1 MKMRKN
7 IVLGMAGVMLLSG
20 IAPMIPGTALQE
32 LVPIVKAE
40 DKSPIYTQG
49 GVAVLGNRE
58 AVITIK
64 GNEGQ
69 NLVGKKFRI
78 YQLFL
83 AENARDGESVNYT
96 WNPNCEAAL
105 KNVTAKELTKKGKK
119 TIPEQVTEYMA
130 IDYIQS
136 LNANQV
142 EGAKAEQKEEGT
154 YSEFRYFVEELRDE
168 LEKLSVNSDCVEVR
182 GVRSDNVIQ
191 IRGMAYG
198 YYIIDEVTEVSNTS
212 SASSLCMVN
221 TANPTASISIKSD
234 YPVIAKQ
241 VQEDEANENIKDPNR
256 WNDIGDFEIGQF
268 VPYRYESNISNMNG
282 YRTYYYA
289 WHDRMDDALTFLKD
303 TVKITISGN
312 ISDTRKKEYTLK
324 ESEYL
329 LNTMPSNG
337 DTFQILIPDIKSIVD
352 REFPRFNSGQENI
365 YDQKVTLSYKAI
377 LNDRAVQKIGRPGI
391 ENDVRLEFSNNPDSN
406 DGGSSR
412 GFTPW
417 DTVVCFTY
425 KLQVQKVNNYQK
437 TLAGAKFR
445 LYSDEACQN
454 EVYVRKEKDG
464 YAVVNRDAVGGTDH
478 VGGNKF
484 ERAVEM
490 VSPENGQFEIYGLD
504 SGTYYLKETKAPAG
518 YRLLKDPVKL
528 EIKAIFT
535 DDRDHYVKGSG
546 ANDTVLKNLN
556 VTAKVDS
563 FYSGIMHSEEKEL
576 KTNAAEGTI
585 NLTVI
590 NQVGSKLPV
599 TGTPVVLIMVLSG
612 SILMTVAVLSSK
624 RKQ

>member
-1 MKMRKN
+1 MKMSRN
-7 IVLGMAGVMLLSG
+7 IVLGMTGVMLLSG
-20 IAPMIPGTALQE
+20 MAPVIPGTALQE

-105 KNVTAKELTKKGKK
+105 KNVTAKALTKKGKK
-119 TIPEQVTEYMA
+119 TTPEQVTEYMA

-182 GVRSDNVIQ
+182 GVRPDNVIQ

-234 YPVIAKQ
+234 YPAIAKQ
-241 VQEDEANENIKDPNR
+241 IQEDEANENIKDPNR

-337 DTFQILIPDIKSIVD
+337 DTFQISIPDIKSIVD

-445 LYSDEACQN
+445 LYSDESCQN

-576 KTNAAEGTI
+576 KTNAKEGTI

-599 TGTPVVLIMVLSG
+599 TGTPVVMIMVLSG
-612 SILMTVAVLSSK
+612 SILMTVAVLSRK
-624 RKQ
+624 RKR

>member
-1 MKMRKN
+1 MRKN

-624 RKQ
+624 RKR

>member
-1 MKMRKN
+1 MKMSRN

-20 IAPMIPGTALQE
+20 MAPVIPGTALQE

-49 GVAVLGNRE
+49 GIAVLGDRE

-119 TIPEQVTEYMA
+119 TTPEQVTEYMA

-154 YSEFRYFVEELRDE
+154 YSEFRYFVEALRDE

-182 GVRSDNVIQ
+182 EVRPDNVIQ

-241 VQEDEANENIKDPNR
+241 IQEDEANENIKDPNR

-329 LNTMPSNG
+329 LNTMPGNG

-406 DGGSSR
+406 DGESSR

-464 YAVVNRDAVGGTDH
+464 YAVVNRDAVEGTDH

-576 KTNAAEGTI
+576 KTNAEEGTI

-624 RKQ
+624 RKR

>member
-119 TIPEQVTEYMA
+119 TTPEQVTEYMA

-182 GVRSDNVIQ
+182 GVRTDNVIQ

-624 RKQ
+624 RKR

>member
-1 MKMRKN
+1 MKMSRN

-20 IAPMIPGTALQE
+20 MAPVIPGTALQE

-105 KNVTAKELTKKGKK
+105 KNVTAKALTKKGKK
-119 TIPEQVTEYMA
+119 TTPEQVTEYMA

-142 EGAKAEQKEEGT
+142 EGVKAEQKEEGT

-182 GVRSDNVIQ
+182 GVRPDNVIQ

-241 VQEDEANENIKDPNR
+241 IQEDEANENIKDPNR

-337 DTFQILIPDIKSIVD
+337 DTFQISIPDIKSIVD

-417 DTVVCFTY
+417 DTVICFTY

-464 YAVVNRDAVGGTDH
+464 YAVVNRDAVGGPDH

-484 ERAVEM
+484 ERAVED
-490 VSPENGQFEIYGLD
+490 G
-504 SGTYYLKETKAPAG
+504 
-518 YRLLKDPVKL
+518 
-528 EIKAIFT
+528 FT
-535 DDRDHYVKGSG
+535 GKW
-546 ANDTVLKNLN
+546 
-556 VTAKVDS
+556 
-563 FYSGIMHSEEKEL
+563 
-576 KTNAAEGTI
+576 TI
-585 NLTVI
+585 
-590 NQVGSKLPV
+590 
-599 TGTPVVLIMVLSG
+599 
-612 SILMTVAVLSSK
+612 
-624 RKQ
+624 

>member
-1 MKMRKN
+1 MKMSRN

-20 IAPMIPGTALQE
+20 MAPVIPGTALQE

-105 KNVTAKELTKKGKK
+105 KNVTAKALTKKGKK
-119 TIPEQVTEYMA
+119 TTPEQVTEYMA

-168 LEKLSVNSDCVEVR
+168 LEKLLVNSDCVEVR
-182 GVRSDNVIQ
+182 GVRPDNVIQ

-241 VQEDEANENIKDPNR
+241 IQEDEANENIKDPNR

-337 DTFQILIPDIKSIVD
+337 DTFQISIPDIKSIVD
-352 REFPRFNSGQENI
+352 REFPRFNSEQENI

-535 DDRDHYVKGSG
+535 DDRDHYGKGSG

-576 KTNAAEGTI
+576 KTNAEEGTI

-624 RKQ
+624 RKR

>member
-546 ANDTVLKNLN
+546 ANDTILKNLN

-576 KTNAAEGTI
+576 KTNAEEGTI

-624 RKQ
+624 RKR

>member
-49 GVAVLGNRE
+49 GVAVLGNGE

-105 KNVTAKELTKKGKK
+105 KNVTAKALTKKGKK
-119 TIPEQVTEYMA
+119 TTPEQVTEYMA

-142 EGAKAEQKEEGT
+142 EGEKAEQKEEGT

-168 LEKLSVNSDCVEVR
+168 LEKLSANSDCVEVR
-182 GVRSDNVIQ
+182 GVRPDNVIQ

-241 VQEDEANENIKDPNR
+241 IQEDEANENIKDPNR

-337 DTFQILIPDIKSIVD
+337 DTFQISIPDIKSIVD

-576 KTNAAEGTI
+576 KTNAEEGTI

-624 RKQ
+624 RKR

>member
-1 MKMRKN
+1 MKMSRN

-20 IAPMIPGTALQE
+20 MAPVIPGTALQE

-105 KNVTAKELTKKGKK
+105 KNVTAKALTKKGKK
-119 TIPEQVTEYMA
+119 TTPEQVTEYMA

-168 LEKLSVNSDCVEVR
+168 LEKLLVNSDCVEVR
-182 GVRSDNVIQ
+182 GVRPDNVIQ

-241 VQEDEANENIKDPNR
+241 IQEDEANENIKDPNR

-337 DTFQILIPDIKSIVD
+337 DTFQISIPDIKSIVD

-490 VSPENGQFEIYGLD
+490 ISPENGQFEIYGLD

-576 KTNAAEGTI
+576 KTNAEEGTI

-624 RKQ
+624 RKR

>member
-119 TIPEQVTEYMA
+119 TTPEQVTEYMA

-182 GVRSDNVIQ
+182 GVRTDNVIQ

-546 ANDTVLKNLN
+546 ANDTILKNLN

-563 FYSGIMHSEEKEL
+563 FYTGIMHSEEKEL
-576 KTNAAEGTI
+576 KTNAEEGTI

-624 RKQ
+624 RKR

>member
-1 MKMRKN
+1 MRKN

>member
-1 MKMRKN
+1 MRKN

-119 TIPEQVTEYMA
+119 TTPEQVTEYMA

-182 GVRSDNVIQ
+182 GVRTDNVIQ

-425 KLQVQKVNNYQK
+425 KLQTQK
-437 TLAGAKFR
+437 TNNHQKALSGAKFR

-454 EVYVRKEKDG
+454 EVYVKQKNEG
-464 YAVVNRDAVGGTDH
+464 YIVVNRDTVGGTDH

-484 ERAVEM
+484 DQAVEM
-490 VSPENGQFEIYGLD
+490 VSSENGKFEIYGLD

-528 EIKAIFT
+528 KIQSDFT
-535 DDRDHYVKGSG
+535 NDREHYVKGSG
-546 ANDTVLKNLN
+546 AKNTVLKALN
-556 VTAKVDS
+556 VTAKIDS
-563 FYSGIMHSEEKEL
+563 FFNGVMQSEEKTL
-576 KTNAAEGTI
+576 KTNAEEGTI

-624 RKQ
+624 RKR

>member
-1 MKMRKN
+1 MKMSRN

-20 IAPMIPGTALQE
+20 MAPVIPGTALQE

-105 KNVTAKELTKKGKK
+105 KNVTAKALTKKGKK
-119 TIPEQVTEYMA
+119 TTPEQVTEYMA

-168 LEKLSVNSDCVEVR
+168 LEKLLVNSDCVEVR
-182 GVRSDNVIQ
+182 GVRPDNVIQ

-241 VQEDEANENIKDPNR
+241 IQEDEANENIKDPNR

-337 DTFQILIPDIKSIVD
+337 DTFQISIPDIKSIVD

-535 DDRDHYVKGSG
+535 DDRDYYVKGSG

-576 KTNAAEGTI
+576 KTNAEEGTI

-624 RKQ
+624 RKR

>member
-1 MKMRKN
+1 MKMSRN

-20 IAPMIPGTALQE
+20 MAPVIPGTALQE

-105 KNVTAKELTKKGKK
+105 KNVIAKELTKKGKK
-119 TIPEQVTEYMA
+119 TTPEQVTEYMA

-168 LEKLSVNSDCVEVR
+168 LEKLLVNSDCVEVR
-182 GVRSDNVIQ
+182 GVRPDNVIQ

-241 VQEDEANENIKDPNR
+241 IQEDEANENIKDPNR

-337 DTFQILIPDIKSIVD
+337 DTFQISIPDIKSIVD

-576 KTNAAEGTI
+576 KTNAEEGTI

-624 RKQ
+624 RKR